1 MICRYDSP
9 LGPLTLVLDADGS
22 IERLTWGESVQNPQE
37 ADANSKSLFKV
48 LDAYFEGK
56 PLENPLALNL
66 NGTPFQLSVWHELS
80 LIPYGQTRSYSEI
93 ARRIGRPK
101 AVRAVANA
109 CHLNPISI
117 IIPCHRV
124 IGADGSLTGYAAGL
138 DIKRRLL
145 ALERPKLF

>member
-37 ADANSKSLFKV
+37 ADANSKSLFKA